1 MTVYR
6 LHEGRMA
13 LPDGWRDQTMN
24 VFHLPDASGRKDVAF
39 VVTRDYDTPLDDAGA
54 YADAQQTAFKRQ
66 FPGYKPLAREAVTIG
81 GLPGVMVDYQW
92 RSDKTVL
99 RQRQAM
105 VRLDD
110 AMLVFT
116 LNARVE
122 DFERHLPAWT
132 SILASFAVMPPV
144 PDEADTPATAHES
157 LPHVFAL
164 SAKTRVL
171 RVYPDLRSVCERIS
185 TREVESHDWVFF
197 ASDGSPL
204 EPSVVQ
210 HSRHGLF
217 KAEGR
222 YELRPSRGYSGLPLL
237 RRLEAVTAVEGVPP
251 LVSLQDIDAHLRRQA
266 AARPDGAQS

>member
-1 MTVYR
+1 MAVYR

-39 VVTRDYDTPLDDAGA
+39 VVTRDYDTPLDDVGA
-54 YADAQQTAFKRQ
+54 YADTQQAAFKRQ
-66 FPGYKPLAREAVTIG
+66 FPGYKPLAREPVTIDG
-81 GLPGVMVDYQW
+81 RPGLMLDYQW

-105 VRLDD
+105 VRLDE

-122 DFERHLPAWT
+122 DFERHIPAWT
-132 SILASFAVMPPV
+132 SILSSFAVMPSV
-144 PDEADTPATAHES
+144 PDEADAPAVTHES

-171 RVYPDLRSVCERIS
+171 RVYPDLRTACERIS
-185 TREVESHDWVFF
+185 AREVEHHDWVFF

-204 EPSVVQ
+204 EPTVVQ
-210 HSRHGLF
+210 RSRQGLF
-217 KAEGR
+217 KSDGR
-222 YELRPSRGYSGLPLL
+222 YELRPSPGYSGLEL
-237 RRLEAVTAVEGVPP
+237 RRRLDAVTAVEGVPP
-251 LVSLQDIDAHLRRQA
+251 LESLRDIEAHLRRQS
-266 AARPDGAQS
+266 AARTDGASS

>member
-1 MTVYR
+1 MAVYR
-6 LHEGRMA
+6 LHEGCMV

-39 VVTRDYDTPLDDAGA
+39 VVTRDYDTPLDDVGA

-66 FPGYKPLAREAVTIG
+66 FPGYKPLARETVSIG
-81 GLPGVMVDYQW
+81 GLPGLMLDYQW
-92 RSDKTVL
+92 RSDKTLL

-122 DFERHLPAWT
+122 DFERHIPAWT
-132 SILASFAVMPPV
+132 AILSSFAVMPPA
-144 PDEADTPATAHES
+144 PDEGVTQAAPHEV
-157 LPHVFAL
+157 LAHVFAL

-171 RVYPDLRSVCERIS
+171 RVYPDLRAACERIS
-185 TREVESHDWVFF
+185 AREVESHDWVFF

-204 EPSVVQ
+204 APTIVQ
-210 HSRHGLF
+210 RSRHGLF
-217 KAEGR
+217 KMDGR
-222 YELRPSRGYSGLPLL
+222 YELRPDPGYSGLDL
-237 RRLEAVTAVEGVPP
+237 RRRLDAVTAVEGVPP
-251 LVSLQDIDAHLRRQA
+251 LLTLQDIEAHLRRQGA
-266 AARPDGAQS
+266 DGATS

>member
-1 MTVYR
+1 MAVYR

-39 VVTRDYDTPLDDAGA
+39 VVTRDYDTPLDDVGA
-54 YADAQQTAFKRQ
+54 YADAQQAAFKRQ
-66 FPGYKPLAREAVTIG
+66 FPGYKPIAREPVTID
-81 GLPGVMVDYQW
+81 GLPGLMLDYQW

-105 VRLDD
+105 VRLDE

-116 LNARVE
+116 LNAREE
-122 DFERHLPAWT
+122 DFERHIPAWT
-132 SILASFAVMPPV
+132 SILSSFVVMPPA
-144 PDEADTPATAHES
+144 PEAVDTPAASHTS

-171 RVYPDLRSVCERIS
+171 RVYPDQRTACERIS
-185 TREVESHDWVFF
+185 AREVESHDWVFF

-204 EPSVVQ
+204 EPSIIQ
-210 HSRHGLF
+210 RSRHGLF
-217 KAEGR
+217 KADGR
-222 YELRPSRGYSGLPLL
+222 YELRSSPGYSGLELR
-237 RRLEAVTAVEGVPP
+237 RRLESVAAVEGVPP
-251 LVSLQDIDAHLRRQA
+251 LTSLQDIEAHLRQQTA
-266 AARPDGAQS
+266 AQTDGTTS

>member
-1 MTVYR
+1 MAVYR

-39 VVTRDYDTPLDDAGA
+39 VVTRDYDTPLDDVGA
-54 YADAQQTAFKRQ
+54 YADAQQAAFKRQ
-66 FPGYKPLAREAVTIG
+66 FPGYKPLAREPVTIG
-81 GLPGVMVDYQW
+81 GLPGLMLDYQW

-122 DFERHLPAWT
+122 DFERHVPAWT
-132 SILASFAVMPPV
+132 SILSSFAVMPPE
-144 PDEADTPATAHES
+144 PDEAAAPAAAHES

-171 RVYPDLRSVCERIS
+171 RVYPDLRAACERIS
-185 TREVESHDWVFF
+185 AREVENHDWVFF

-204 EPSVVQ
+204 EPAIVK
-210 HSRHGLF
+210 HSRQGLF
-217 KAEGR
+217 KADGR
-222 YELRPSRGYSGLPLL
+222 YELRPHPGYTGLEL
-237 RRLEAVTAVEGVPP
+237 RRRLDAVSAVEGVPP
-251 LVSLQDIDAHLRRQA
+251 LVSLQDIEAHLRRQSA
-266 AARPDGAQS
+266 VRPDGASS

>member
-1 MTVYR
+1 MV
-6 LHEGRMA
+6 

-24 VFHLPDASGRKDVAF
+24 VFHLPDAAGRKDVAF
-39 VVTRDYDTPLDDAGA
+39 VVTRDYDTPLDDVGA

-66 FPGYKPLAREAVTIG
+66 FPAYKPLARETVTIDG
-81 GLPGVMVDYQW
+81 RPGLMLDYQW
-92 RSDKTVL
+92 RSDKTLL

-122 DFERHLPAWT
+122 DFERHIPAWT
-132 SILASFAVMPPV
+132 AILSSFVVMPAA
-144 PDEADTPATAHES
+144 PDDGNNAQAAPREV

-171 RVYPDLRSVCERIS
+171 RVYPDLRAACERIS
-185 TREVESHDWVFF
+185 AREVESHDWVFF

-204 EPSVVQ
+204 APTIVQ
-210 HSRHGLF
+210 RSRHGLF
-217 KAEGR
+217 KADGR
-222 YELRPSRGYSGLPLL
+222 YELRPDPGYSGLEL
-237 RRLEAVTAVEGVPP
+237 RRRLNAVTAVEGVPP
-251 LVSLQDIDAHLRRQA
+251 LLTMQDIEAHLRLQGA
-266 AARPDGAQS
+266 DGASS